1 MANKTRSVTGAA
13 AARREAREKREATE
27 QARAAVATAA
37 PAPNAH
43 AGRASPAA
51 AAKEAKENVASEISA
66 QPNARATLDALDS
79 GNGKPKPVLSPHS
92 WLLSVLGSGARDGAA
107 AKAAAQHAAAAMD
120 ASSAR
125 DSLDALFAEPH
136 AHTGGS
142 NKAPTPATV
151 MGGREMGSAVPATA
165 AAHADAAAMPPPA
178 ALPAAA
184 HSVGGLA
191 HTVGGGVVG
200 VGPHGGA
207 VSRLDDSARGDG
219 AHAHPARRLGMDTAF
234 QSAVFGG
241 GMVSGAAHAVPGGH
255 DGVGLSRGALLS
267 SAGDRSPDG
276 LAPTRLLFSP
286 LTEARKRRSGFEP
299 DPESA
304 PSLSSARKLLAGD
317 APWMSP
323 GETARRG
330 SRSAG
335 VFMHQRVTDHSLAG
349 QPPAPR
355 AAPPPRRRRRRS
367 RVRAQ
372 GPLSGVHHRPHRG
385 RV

>member
-1 MANKTRSVTGAA
+1 MC
-13 AARREAREKREATE
+13 
-27 QARAAVATAA
+27 
-37 PAPNAH
+37 
-43 AGRASPAA
+43 
-51 AAKEAKENVASEISA
+51 I
-66 QPNARATLDALDS
+66 
-79 GNGKPKPVLSPHS
+79 
-92 WLLSVLGSGARDGAA
+92 RD
-107 AKAAAQHAAAAMD
+107 
-120 ASSAR
+120 R
-125 DSLDALFAEPH
+125 LC
-136 AHTGGS
+136 
-142 NKAPTPATV
+142 
-151 MGGREMGSAVPATA
+151 
-165 AAHADAAAMPPPA
+165 A

-330 SRSAG
+330 SHSAG
-335 VFMHQRVTDHSLAG
+335 VFMHVTDHSLAG

-355 AAPPPRRRRRRS
+355 AGAAAAGGGAGPAYARKDHSLASITDRIVGEFDASNGDAVGGGRAAVVKNPDGSVQRHSGSTAPWHGNVPVDALAERLGVKRRR
-367 RVRAQ
+367 
-372 GPLSGVHHRPHRG
+372 LYT
-385 RV
+385 